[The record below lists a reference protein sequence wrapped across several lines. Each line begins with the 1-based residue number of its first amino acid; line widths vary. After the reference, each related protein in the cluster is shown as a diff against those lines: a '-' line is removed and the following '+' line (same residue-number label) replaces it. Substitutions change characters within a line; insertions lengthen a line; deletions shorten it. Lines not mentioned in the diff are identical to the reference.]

1 MKIAFNSGIHCNLPA
16 FQAVNKNIEHW
27 KPDMLVGAG
36 DIINRGPDPQGCL
49 RFIVDQCQTSGWQV
63 IFGNHEKFVFGLGR
77 QLPLLGTQYAFHQP
91 AIWTYDQI
99 FDSRYVYY
107 ER

>member
-1 MKIAFNSGIHCNLPA
+1 
-16 FQAVNKNIEHW
+16 
-27 KPDMLVGAG
+27 
-36 DIINRGPDPQGCL
+36 
-49 RFIVDQCQTSGWQV
+49 
-63 IFGNHEKFVFGLGR
+63 VFGLRR